1 VRILLLSDIHANL
14 EALDACLAA
23 APSFDSIVNLGDIV
37 GYGAS
42 PNEVADRSRELG
54 KLFVR
59 GNHDKAATG
68 LMELDDFNPMAAA
81 AAIWTRNAL
90 TPQNLEWLRGLPH
103 GPVSVPEFPDIQ
115 LVHGS
120 PNDEDEYVVS
130 LGDALAPLITITMP
144 LTFFGHTHLQGG
156 FFANGSSADGFR
168 PEYRTV
174 GQAESVS
181 LHLKNNARYL
191 INPGS
196 VGQPRDG
203 DWRAA
208 FALYD
213 SEAQVV
219 HFHRTPYNLKAAQ
232 DRIFEANLPA
242 DFPPDRPAAL
252 VGDPGGDGARGDAPR
267 LQKNQRPVVRER
279 GWDPGCL
286 TGARLSGDDQ
296 RPRSPNAVDDL
307 GDERI
312 DGKRVEHVR
321 LKPDATGSRRRHQPG
336 SSRRCRQDRS
346 SPSDSWRDTADDS
359 PQRNRTH
366 PPLRSRW

>member
-14 EALDACLAA
+14 EALDACLGD

-42 PNEVADRSRELG
+42 PNEVTERSREIG
-54 KLFVR
+54 TTFVR

-68 LMELDDFNPMAAA
+68 GMEVEDFNPMAAA
-81 AAIWTRNAL
+81 AALWTRNEL
-90 TPQNLEWLRGLPH
+90 TSENLEWLRALPH
-103 GPVSVPEFPDIQ
+103 GPVPLPEFPDVH

-130 LGDALAPLITITMP
+130 LGEALAPLITLTTP

-168 PEYRTV
+168 PEYKTV
-174 GQAESVS
+174 GQAESVP
-181 LHLKNNARYL
+181 LQLKNSARYL

-208 FALYD
+208 FGLFD
-213 SEAQVV
+213 TEAMVV

-232 DRIFEANLPA
+232 DRIFEAKLP
-242 DFPPDRPAAL
+242 
-252 VGDPGGDGARGDAPR
+252 PR
-267 LQKNQRPVVRER
+267 LA
-279 GWDPGCL
+279 
-286 TGARLSGDDQ
+286 TRLASG
-296 RPRSPNAVDDL
+296 R
-307 GDERI
+307 
-312 DGKRVEHVR
+312 
-321 LKPDATGSRRRHQPG
+321 
-336 SSRRCRQDRS
+336 
-346 SPSDSWRDTADDS
+346 
-359 PQRNRTH
+359 
-366 PPLRSRW
+366 

>member
-14 EALDACLAA
+14 EALDATLAA
-23 APSFDSIVNLGDIV
+23 APSFDVVVNLGDIV

-42 PNEVADRSRELG
+42 PNEVSDRSRELG
-54 KLFVR
+54 KFFVR

-68 LMELDDFNPMAAA
+68 VIELDDFNPMAAA
-81 AAIWTRNAL
+81 AALWTRKELSPA
-90 TPQNLEWLRGLPH
+90 NLEWLRTLPQ
-103 GPVSVPEFPDIQ
+103 GPVSLPDFPNVQ

-130 LGDALAPLITITMP
+130 LGDALAPLITLTNP

-174 GQAESVS
+174 GQAESVPLQMKPS
-181 LHLKNNARYL
+181 TRYL

-208 FALYD
+208 FALFD

-219 HFHRTPYNLKAAQ
+219 HFHRTPYNLKSAQ
-232 DRIFEANLPA
+232 DRIFAAKLP
-242 DFPPDRPAAL
+242 
-252 VGDPGGDGARGDAPR
+252 PR
-267 LQKNQRPVVRER
+267 LA
-279 GWDPGCL
+279 
-286 TGARLSGDDQ
+286 TRLAAG
-296 RPRSPNAVDDL
+296 R
-307 GDERI
+307 
-312 DGKRVEHVR
+312 
-321 LKPDATGSRRRHQPG
+321 
-336 SSRRCRQDRS
+336 
-346 SPSDSWRDTADDS
+346 
-359 PQRNRTH
+359 
-366 PPLRSRW
+366 